1 MSNTA
6 NDSLHENRTNHRARV
21 LRRVRKGA
29 LAALAVFVTLLMCF
43 PIYWMFVSSLKTQS
57 EVLAVSPSLWPTSWQ
72 FQNYL
77 NVLKRA
83 PFHKYFLNTAIVTAV
98 QMTVELST
106 GVLAAYGFSKGN
118 FRFKQPLFVL
128 VLGAMMV
135 PIQVTFIPLYILT
148 AKLGWIDSY
157 AGLVFPNLV
166 SAYTIFMLRQ
176 AFMSVDE
183 SYLDAAKVDGMNKL
197 GVVLRI
203 MVPMCKPTL
212 ITVGLISFI
221 GGWNGYFWPK
231 IVTSNDTHRVLTIG
245 LTHLRQSFGG
255 EVTSNYHEIM
265 AGAMMSVL
273 PVLLVFAIFQ
283 KHMLSGYTKAAMK

>member
-1 MSNTA
+1 MNSAATKNI
-6 NDSLHENRTNHRARV
+6 SFNHKVKVR
-21 LRRVRKGA
+21 RRVKLAIRCVV
-29 LAALAVFVTLLMCF
+29 AALITAIMCF

-57 EVLAVSPSLWPTSWQ
+57 EVLAPVPTLLPSWQ
-72 FQNYL
+72 FVNYL

-83 PFHKYFLNTAIVTAV
+83 PFHLYFRNTIVVTII
-98 QMTVELST
+98 QMFFELST
-106 GVLAAYGFSKGN
+106 GILAAYGFARGN
-118 FRFKQPLFVL
+118 FRMKNLLFMV

-135 PIQVTFIPLYILT
+135 PIQVTFVPLYILT
-148 AKLGWIDSY
+148 ARLNLINTFP
-157 AGLVFPNLV
+157 GLVLPNLV

-176 AFMSVDE
+176 AFMSVDD

-197 GVVLRI
+197 GIITRVLI
-203 MVPMCKPTL
+203 PMCKPTL

-231 IVTSNDTHRVLTIG
+231 IVTSNDSHRVLTIG
-245 LTHLRQSFGG
+245 LTHLRTTFGG

-265 AGAMMSVL
+265 AGAMMSIL
-273 PVLLVFAIFQ
+273 PVLVVFAIFQ

>member
-1 MSNTA
+1 M
-6 NDSLHENRTNHRARV
+6 
-21 LRRVRKGA
+21 
-29 LAALAVFVTLLMCF
+29 FF
-43 PIYWMFVSSLKTQS
+43 PLYWMLVSSLKTQE
-57 EVLAVSPSLWPTSWQ
+57 EVLAISPSLWPSSWQ
-72 FQNYL
+72 FVNYI

-83 PFHKYFLNTAIVTAV
+83 PFHKYFLNTAIVTLL
-98 QMTVELST
+98 QMSFEIST
-106 GVLAAYGFSKGN
+106 GVLAAYGFSRGH
-118 FRFKQPLFVL
+118 FRFKQLLFML

-157 AGLVFPNLV
+157 IGLVFPNLV

-176 AFMSVDE
+176 AFLGVDE

-203 MVPMCKPTL
+203 IVPMCKPTL
-212 ITVGLISFI
+212 ITVGLLSFI

-231 IVTSNDTHRVLTIG
+231 IITTSDAHRVLTIG
-245 LTHLRQSFGG
+245 LTYLRQTFGG

-265 AGAMMSVL
+265 AGAMLSVI
-273 PVLLVFAIFQ
+273 PVLIVFALFQ

>member
-1 MSNTA
+1 MEKTTSAALETA
-6 NDSLHENRTNHRARV
+6 QLNNKARI
-21 LRRVRKGA
+21 RRRIRRI
-29 LAALAVFVTLLMCF
+29 LLSALAVLVTMFMCF
-43 PIYWMFVSSLKTQS
+43 PIYWMIVSSLKTQS
-57 EVLAVSPSLWPTSWQ
+57 EVLAASPSLWPSSWQ
-72 FQNYL
+72 FVNYVH
-77 NVLKRA
+77 VLARA
-83 PFHKYFLNTAIVTAV
+83 PFHKYFINTVIVTAI
-98 QMTVELST
+98 QMTVEIFT
-106 GVLAAYGFSKGN
+106 GILAAYGFSKGN
-118 FRFKQPLFVL
+118 FRFKQLLFVL

-148 AKLGWIDSY
+148 AKLGWIDTY

-176 AFMSVDE
+176 AFLGVDE

-197 GVVLRI
+197 GVIFRVL
-203 MVPMCKPTL
+203 VPMCKPTL

-231 IVTSNDTHRVLTIG
+231 IVTSSDAHRVLTIG
-245 LTHLRQSFGG
+245 LTQLRQSFGG

-265 AGAMMSVL
+265 AGAVMSVL
-273 PVLLVFAIFQ
+273 PVLAVFAIFQ

>member
-1 MSNTA
+1 MQKTSGTLQSAQFN
-6 NDSLHENRTNHRARV
+6 NKVR
-21 LRRVRKGA
+21 LRRNIRRA
-29 LAALAVFVTLLMCF
+29 LLAIFATLVTLIMCF
-43 PIYWMFVSSLKTQS
+43 PIYWMLVSSLKTQS
-57 EVLAVSPSLWPTSWQ
+57 EVLQASPSLWPSSWQ
-72 FQNYL
+72 FANYI

-83 PFHKYFLNTAIVTAV
+83 PFHKYFLNTVIVTAV
-98 QMTVELST
+98 QMTIEIST
-106 GVLAAYGFSKGN
+106 GILAAYGFSKGN
-118 FRFKQPLFVL
+118 FRFRQPLFVL

-176 AFMSVDE
+176 AFLSVDE

-197 GVVLRI
+197 GVIVRI

-231 IVTSNDTHRVLTIG
+231 IVTSSDAHRVLTIG
-245 LTHLRQSFGG
+245 LTQLRQSFGG

-273 PVLLVFAIFQ
+273 PVLAVFAIFQ